1 MIAKGAARSGP
12 RQLAI
17 YLMRLEQ
24 WDTGEPAEL
33 LELRSPWAAGENGSR
48 ERTAAK
54 LIEAFRDWQG
64 LAEGTKQGR
73 DGLYHAQI
81 SPAPEYAK
89 TMTDEE
95 WIHSADILGEEL
107 GFQDQERAI
116 VLHGGTDGRKH
127 LHIVWARTDLDVMKI
142 ISDSYNY
149 VAHEKASQRMELEF
163 GQEFVPGKH
172 AKRDRKKQEEFPRGE
187 YDQADAQ
194 MAQRA
199 GMTPAER
206 KEQIAALKA
215 AAENGQEFKKALEGA
230 GYVLA
235 QGERGYLVVDE
246 AGVYSALSRSIPGM
260 KKAQVEAFMADVPLN
275 QLPTIEQAQELQKQK
290 ALSAQPAEAAE
301 APAEMTTAE
310 RKEQITAL
318 RQQADNAQ
326 AFKNALEQAGYVLAK
341 GARQGFYLVDE
352 KGDEFSL
359 SKHVTDIKG
368 KEFKAFMAP
377 IDQAA
382 LPTVEEAKAIHEQR
396 QKETAAKAGKP
407 APEASKFLPP
417 ELAQKLASPAPAPS
431 NAKEQHSPPQPPA
444 PTYDLD
450 YYSPQRIAERA
461 AAGKQAVEASKF
473 LQQPRPAEKAPDL
486 TPEPPPALD
495 LSRPAAKALEPEP
508 QKVPPPPAPPAE
520 DPEIVAIKQALADR
534 QAQEARKW
542 ADYNALELQRL
553 DYDLTIMNAGKADD
567 FDALQAGERKALSG
581 RQKEHRTGIQ
591 GVLDALQSKL
601 NPTLAAEKAQA
612 QRSEVEQLK
621 ARQFQ
626 ERKDYLALIAQTKLL
641 EIDNLKE
648 RQALSRSEREQKNEE
663 ETERYIR
670 EHHEAKRIAAE
681 LEAQRIHE
689 EFEHNDSLR
698 DGPPPPK
705 LGKH

>member
-1 MIAKGAARSGP
+1 
-12 RQLAI
+12 
-17 YLMRLEQ
+17 MRLEK
-24 WDTGEPAEL
+24 WDTGEPADL

-54 LIEAFRDWQG
+54 LVEAFRDWQG

-95 WIHSADILGEEL
+95 WIRSADILGEEL

-142 ISDSYNY
+142 IPDSFNY
-149 VAHEKASQRMELEF
+149 VAHERASHRMELEF

-172 AKRDRKKQEEFPRGE
+172 AKRDRKKQEEFPREE
-187 YDQADAQ
+187 YSQADTQ
-194 MAQRA
+194 IAQRA
-199 GMTPAER
+199 GMTVAER

-215 AAENGQEFKKALEGA
+215 AATNGQEFKKALEEA
-230 GYVLA
+230 GYILA

-246 AGVYSALSRSIPGM
+246 AGVHSVLSRSIPGM
-260 KKAQVEAFMADVPLN
+260 KKAQVEAFMADVPLA
-275 QLPTIEQAQELQKQK
+275 QLPTIEQAQALQKQK

-310 RKEQITAL
+310 RKDQITAL

-341 GARQGFYLVDE
+341 GERQGFYLVDE

-377 IDQAA
+377 IDQAS
-382 LPTVEEAKAIHEQR
+382 LPTVDEAKAIHEQR
-396 QKETAAKAGKP
+396 QKETAVKAELRG
-407 APEASKFLPP
+407 AESGAAQGPEASKFLPP
-417 ELAQKLASPAPAPS
+417 ELARKLASPAPAPA
-431 NAKEQHSPPQPPA
+431 NAKEQPSPQPSP
-444 PTYDLD
+444 PTYDVD
-450 YYSPQRIAERA
+450 FYSPQRIAERA
-461 AAGKQAVEASKF
+461 AASKQAVEASKF

-495 LSRPAAKALEPEP
+495 LTSPAAKASEPEP
-508 QKVPPPPAPPAE
+508 HKVQPPPSSPAE
-520 DPEIVAIKQALADR
+520 DPEILAIKQALAER

-553 DYDLTIMNAGKADD
+553 EYDLAVMNAGKADD
-567 FDALQAGERKALSG
+567 FDALQAGERKALTG

-601 NPTLAAEKAQA
+601 NPTLAAEKAKA
-612 QRSEVEQLK
+612 RRREVEQLK
-621 ARQFQ
+621 ARQLQ
-626 ERKDYLALIAQTKLL
+626 ERKDYLALIAQTKQL
-641 EIDNLKE
+641 EIENLKE
-648 RQALSRSEREQKNEE
+648 RQALRRSEREQKNEE

-689 EFEHNDSLR
+689 ELEHNDSLR